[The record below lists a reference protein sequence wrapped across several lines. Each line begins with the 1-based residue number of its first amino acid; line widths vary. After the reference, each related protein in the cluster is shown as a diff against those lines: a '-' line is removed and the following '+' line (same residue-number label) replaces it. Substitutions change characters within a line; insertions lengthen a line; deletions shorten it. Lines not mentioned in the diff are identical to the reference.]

1 MVEFDAGC
9 TKKEAVLGVLVGD
22 RWYSRC
28 RRGLAVE
35 RRGVSDSEV
44 QVKELSSL
52 LGLSSFTQSLSPSFS
67 HSSSPHCHPCPH
79 IFFSLTPPF
88 PRAPP
93 PTARTWHY
101 HRCTRT
107 HKVMSS
113 LGVQGAAVT
122 DDEVVDAMHVAWDTV
137 KLMLEPSGA
146 VALAALLHGRI
157 DLPADESLAVG
168 ITASGANITMADYM
182 QIVKGRTTVSRS

>member
-1 MVEFDAGC
+1 
-9 TKKEAVLGVLVGD
+9 
-22 RWYSRC
+22 
-28 RRGLAVE
+28 
-35 RRGVSDSEV
+35 
-44 QVKELSSL
+44 
-52 LGLSSFTQSLSPSFS
+52 
-67 HSSSPHCHPCPH
+67 
-79 IFFSLTPPF
+79 
-88 PRAPP
+88 
-93 PTARTWHY
+93 
-101 HRCTRT
+101 
-107 HKVMSS
+107 MSS
-113 LGVQGAAVT
+113 LGVQGAAAT

>member
-1 MVEFDAGC
+1 MRV
-9 TKKEAVLGVLVGD
+9 
-22 RWYSRC
+22 
-28 RRGLAVE
+28 
-35 RRGVSDSEV
+35 
-44 QVKELSSL
+44 LSSL
-52 LGLSSFTQSLSPSFS
+52 LGCHLFPIVSLPLSLTRLPRIAILALISSTSV
-67 HSSSPHCHPCPH
+67 SSPLSTRTSSHYCAY
-79 IFFSLTPPF
+79 L
-88 PRAPP
+88 ALPP
-93 PTARTWHY
+93 PYA
-101 HRCTRT
+101 

-113 LGVQGAAVT
+113 LGVQGAAAT

>member
-1 MVEFDAGC
+1 MRSSRMNC
-9 TKKEAVLGVLVGD
+9 PHYLVCHLLPIVSLPLSLT
-22 RWYSRC
+22 RLPHIATL
-28 RRGLAVE
+28 LAPI
-35 RRGVSDSEV
+35 
-44 QVKELSSL
+44 SS
-52 LGLSSFTQSLSPSFS
+52 SLSP
-67 HSSSPHCHPCPH
+67 
-79 IFFSLTPPF
+79 PPF
-88 PRAPP
+88 HARLLPLRVPGIT
-93 PTARTWHY
+93 TAV
-101 HRCTRT
+101 RT

-113 LGVQGAAVT
+113 LGVQGAAAT